1 MQLLLEHSQ
10 KGKVF
15 SLWVKYELLAQE
27 HNLVD
32 TYNVRKVV
40 LVEGNPRQ
48 ERERAMK
55 LAGALAVVVF
65 LLGFA
70 AFGQP
75 VAGITLALVAFP
87 IGWIVI
93 YNHIRETIRLEDALN
108 GRHFACRS
116 IITLLEKKQQMS
128 EMAEKFTRFLELLK
142 NWGGRE
148 VIELAPDRPPIARF
162 VERPRAA
169 E

>member
-40 LVEGNPRQ
+40 LVEGNPSQ

-55 LAGALAVVVF
+55 LAIGLSVVVF

-70 AFGQP
+70 VFGQP
-75 VAGITLALVAFP
+75 VAGITFALIAFP

-93 YNHIRETIRLEDALN
+93 YYRIRETIRLEDALN
-108 GRHFACRS
+108 GRHFAAAASSRCLRRS
-116 IITLLEKKQQMS
+116 SK
-128 EMAEKFTRFLELLK
+128 
-142 NWGGRE
+142 
-148 VIELAPDRPPIARF
+148 
-162 VERPRAA
+162 
-169 E
+169 

>member
-1 MQLLLEHSQ
+1 MQLLLEHAQ

-32 TYNVRKVV
+32 KYNVRKVV

-55 LAGALAVVVF
+55 SIGLSVVVF

-75 VAGITLALVAFP
+75 VAGITLALIAFP

-93 YNHIRETIRLEDALN
+93 YYRIRETIRLEDALN
-108 GRHFACRS
+108 GRHYRCD
-116 IITLLEKKQQMS
+116 
-128 EMAEKFTRFLELLK
+128 EMGE
-142 NWGGRE
+142 G
-148 VIELAPDRPPIARF
+148 
-162 VERPRAA
+162 AA
-169 E
+169 EAV

>member
-10 KGKVF
+10 KGKIF

-40 LVEGNPRQ
+40 LVKGNPSQ

-75 VAGITLALVAFP
+75 VAGITIAFP
-87 IGWIVI
+87 IGWIAI
-93 YNHIRETIRLEDALN
+93 YHHIRETIRLEDALN

-148 VIELAPDRPPIARF
+148 VIELAPDRPPIQVCGEA
-162 VERPRAA
+162 PCS
-169 E
+169 

>member
-32 TYNVRKVV
+32 KYNVRKVV
-40 LVEGNPRQ
+40 FVEGNPSQ

-55 LAGALAVVVF
+55 LAIGLSVVVF

-75 VAGITLALVAFP
+75 VAGITVALIAFP
-87 IGWIVI
+87 IDCHLLS
-93 YNHIRETIRLEDALN
+93 YSRNHKIGGCFKRAPLCLPKHHHAAREEAANERD
-108 GRHFACRS
+108 
-116 IITLLEKKQQMS
+116 
-128 EMAEKFTRFLELLK
+128 
-142 NWGGRE
+142 GRE
-148 VIELAPDRPPIARF
+148 VYAVFRASEELGRTG
-162 VERPRAA
+162 
-169 E
+169 